1 MIVPIKYSKQIVFK
15 GATIDRYWKHVSNIL
30 DVTNKLPEMKGFYLV
45 MDNALI
51 HISDKLDK
59 MIISRGYK
67 YVYLLLYSSEL
78 NPIDQFWSIVKNK
91 VKCSE
96 FDDIEDLEL
105 GFCDAC
111 DDVPARHL
119 KTFIQ
124 KSLEHFESYLNTV
137 HSSSICI

>member
-1 MIVPIKYSKQIVFK
+1 
-15 GATIDRYWKHVSNIL
+15 
-30 DVTNKLPEMKGFYLV
+30 MKGFYLV

-67 YVYLLLYSSEL
+67 CVYLLLYSSEL
-78 NPIDQFWSIVKNK
+78 NPIDQNWSIVKNK

-111 DDVPARHL
+111 DDVPVRHL

-124 KSLEHFESYLNTV
+124 NSLEHFESYLNTV
-137 HSSSICI
+137 HSSNIWI